1 MYFFHGSISFTF
13 LYRNYYL
20 QSFIRK
26 SRIQKK
32 KLSHNKLCKKKKVAI
47 GNQITVKK
55 LYMIFPLADG

>member
-1 MYFFHGSISFTF
+1 MYFSISLTF

-26 SRIQKK
+26 SGIEKK
-32 KLSHNKLCKKKKVAI
+32 KPLSHNKLCKKIAI

-55 LYMIFPLADG
+55 LYMIFPLAADG

>member
-1 MYFFHGSISFTF
+1 MYFSISLTF

-26 SRIQKK
+26 SGIEKK
-32 KLSHNKLCKKKKVAI
+32 TLSHNKLCKKIAI

-55 LYMIFPLADG
+55 LYMIFPLAADG